1 MQLKRA
7 RDQGLS
13 LLELAIAIFVLA
25 LGSMAALRATDQAR
39 LAIGGASERT
49 FAQLAVENRAEAL
62 KLLGRGANLP
72 ENIVLGGQNFAM
84 QTEFKATAGGVFL
97 ATITARGQGGAGAA
111 ITVYLPPTP

>member
-7 RDQGLS
+7 RDNGLS

-49 FAQLAVENRAEAL
+49 FAQLAVDNRAEAL
-62 KLLGRGANLP
+62 KLYGRGVNLP
-72 ENIVLGGQNFAM
+72 ESIVLGGQNFAIR
-84 QTEFKATAGGVFL
+84 TEYKATAGGVFR
-97 ATITARGQGGAGAA
+97 ATIAARGQGGAGAV
-111 ITVYLPPTP
+111 ITVYLPPKP